1 MTDANDDKPPKIE
14 FPCEDYPIKV
24 MGDAGDEFNAFVLN
38 VMERHAPG
46 FNRDAVTVRD
56 SRNGR
61 YQSVTV
67 FITATGESQLKA
79 IFEDLKTST
88 MTKMVL

>member
-1 MTDANDDKPPKIE
+1 MTEPQPPKIE

-24 MGDAGDEFNAFVLN
+24 LGDAGDALYRCVIQ

-46 FNRDAVTVRD
+46 FDEAAITVKD

-67 FITATGESQLKA
+67 WIVATGEPQLHS
-79 IFEDLKTST
+79 IHQDLRASGLV
-88 MTKMVL
+88 KMVL